1 MQYFKDILPTLSSI
15 EDISSL
21 TLTDSNGEVTTLE
34 NKPGT
39 SGSVAVYFE
48 VSKESGVIDSSSAAS
63 ALKLYAE
70 HTEDAREN
78 PGKHPNIDRLFVVV
92 DSDSRIDIRVNKI

>member
-1 MQYFKDILPTLSSI
+1 MRRFKDILPTLSSI

-21 TLTDSNGEVTTLE
+21 TLTDSNGEVTTLK
-34 NKPGT
+34 NKLGT

-48 VSKESGVIDSSSAAS
+48 VSKDSGVIDSNSAAA

-70 HTEDAREN
+70 HTDDAREN
-78 PGKHPNIDRLFVVV
+78 PGKHPNIDRLFLVI
-92 DSDSRIDIRVNKI
+92 DSDLRINIRVNKV